1 MDPTNRHLTHLAELL
16 VRYPTVVLSGDRMAQ
31 EVGVT
36 RSTVWRSME
45 QLRALGVRLRGHAAS
60 GYQLESMPDLLLA
73 SLVLPALRS
82 GALGRRLHHA
92 FKIDSTQRWALEA
105 AAAGEPHG
113 SLYVAEEQTAGRGRQ
128 GHTWQSPAS
137 TGIYCSLL
145 LRPPGP
151 PSGLLPLTL
160 GAGVAVAEAI
170 RATTG
175 LRPDVRWPNDIM
187 LAGKKCGGLLLEM
200 AGDPLRIQHAVLGIG
215 INVNQLEFGELAPIA
230 TSLRLEGGKPVSRA
244 QLLSEVLRQ
253 LDAGYEMFVHGGSA
267 DLLADF
273 CRLSSYAEGREV
285 QVGSG
290 AEAYT
295 GVTVGLDELGFLRVR
310 RQDGSVAVVLNGEV
324 RPVS

>member
-1 MDPTNRHLTHLAELL
+1 MDPTNYHLTHLAELL
-16 VRYPTVVLSGDRMAQ
+16 VRYPTVVLSGERMAQ
-31 EVGVT
+31 ELGVT

-45 QLRALGVRLRGHAAS
+45 QLRALGVQLRGHAAS
-60 GYQLESMPDLLLA
+60 GYQLESMPDLLLP

-92 FKIDSTQRWALEA
+92 FKIDSTQRWALEGA
-105 AAAGEPHG
+105 VAGEPHG

-128 GHTWQSPAS
+128 GHMWYSPAS

-160 GAGVAVAEAI
+160 GAGVAVTEAI

-175 LRPDVRWPNDIM
+175 LRPDIRWPNDIL

-200 AGDPLRIQHAVLGIG
+200 AGDPMRVHHAVLGIG
-215 INVNQLEFGELAPIA
+215 INVNQLDFGELAPVA
-230 TSLRLEGGKPVSRA
+230 TSLRLAGGKTVSRA
-244 QLLSEVLRQ
+244 QLLSEVLRH
-253 LDAGYEMFVHGGSA
+253 LDARYEMFAHGGSA

-273 CRLSSYAEGREV
+273 RQASTYAEGLPV
-285 QVGSG
+285 SVGSG

-295 GVTVGLDELGFLRVR
+295 GVTAGLDELGFLRVR
-310 RQDGSVAVVLNGEV
+310 RDDGTLATVFNGEV
-324 RPVS
+324 RPTS